1 MFDFRKPRSES
12 DTVSNLTNACQFL
25 PLENKTLCLALFSHL
40 NQVMN
45 DSEQNKMG
53 LLNLQL
59 IFSPCLNIEPAMIQ
73 LFIKY
78 PEIWKVNDQ
87 TKLVNYV
94 AIPDKTCT
102 ESKSVDI
109 PPKPIDA
116 PQKPMRKVI

>member
-1 MFDFRKPRSES
+1 MK
-12 DTVSNLTNACQFL
+12 
-25 PLENKTLCLALFSHL
+25 
-40 NQVMN
+40 

-78 PEIWKVNDQ
+78 PEIWRVRNQ
-87 TKLVNYV
+87 IKLENNYV
-94 AIPDKTCT
+94 IISDKAFN

-109 PPKPIDA
+109 NAPNAIDA
-116 PQKPMRKVI
+116 PQKPVRKYAF